1 MVTRRSGFTLVELL
15 VVIAIIGILVGLTLP
30 AVNMAREAARRTQC
44 INNMKQLGIAIA
56 NKTSNHPRGEMPAHL
71 SWNPVIPAA
80 SRTAYIPTTTT
91 PGTIF
96 GWVIP
101 LLTEIERSDLDT
113 RLRDMG
119 HEVTQLNNQT
129 LSVLICPSDPAS
141 DAEPNPNS
149 YVANAGQLNNYGG
162 TTPIDIPAN
171 GAWSDKSS
179 LQGVKDVVMTSSS
192 FKDGTSNTIMLTE
205 RVRLYDYYIDQGV
218 MLAAPRWNIQQVGGN
233 PMELQYA
240 VRWRDA
246 MGVGSGLNGRMGEPE
261 SIDFP
266 SSYHNGVVVALMAD
280 GSVKPLS
287 FDIDTSVYGRL
298 LTADGRNSRLPGG
311 NFTTLTSPA
320 PNGTPWQANPLDEA
334 AYK

>member
-44 INNMKQLGIAIA
+44 INNMKQWGTAIA
-56 NKTSNHPRGEMPAHL
+56 NKMTSHPRGEMPAHL
-71 SWNPVIPAA
+71 SWNPTIPAA
-80 SRTAYIPTTTT
+80 SRTAYIATTDT

-101 LLTEIERSDLDT
+101 MLNEIERSDLDT
-113 RLRDMG
+113 RLRDMN
-119 HEVTQLNNQT
+119 HDVTQLNNQT
-129 LSVLICPSDPAS
+129 LSVLICPSDPTS

-162 TTPIDIPAN
+162 GSPIDIPAN

-205 RVRLYDYYIDQGV
+205 RVRLYDYYITQGV
-218 MLAAPRWNIQQVGGN
+218 MLAAPRWNIQQVGGA

-240 VRWRDA
+240 VRWRDG
-246 MGVGSGLNGRMGEPE
+246 MGVGSGLDGRMGEPE

-266 SSYHNGVVVALMAD
+266 SSYHNSVVIALMAD

-298 LTADGRNSRLPGG
+298 LTADGRNARLSPFANG
-311 NFTTLTSPA
+311 NVTTGA
-320 PNGTPWQANPLDEA
+320 WQGIPLNEA
-334 AYK
+334 DFK